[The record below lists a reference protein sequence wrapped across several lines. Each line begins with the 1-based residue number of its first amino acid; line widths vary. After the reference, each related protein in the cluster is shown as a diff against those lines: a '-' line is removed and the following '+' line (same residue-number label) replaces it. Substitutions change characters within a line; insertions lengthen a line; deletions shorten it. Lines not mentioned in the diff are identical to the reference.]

1 MRRRERAQTTTT
13 TTTTTTLKPSPAPLK
28 KQNQTR
34 AGRQT
39 DRQRTGQ
46 RTGRARGGV
55 GHTPPPFTTHQNQP
69 TNQPTLEKKTHTKKH
84 KKHKTR
90 TQWSNHEPSTV
101 NKPTRITSDAS
112 LQEDP
117 KRISPEDPR
126 ARGFFNFDRR
136 SPDRGFFDLMVH
148 DSPIG

>member
-1 MRRRERAQTTTT
+1 LD
-13 TTTTTTLKPSPAPLK
+13 TLHHRSRLTK
-28 KQNQTR
+28 
-34 AGRQT
+34 
-39 DRQRTGQ
+39 
-46 RTGRARGGV
+46 
-55 GHTPPPFTTHQNQP
+55 
-69 TNQPTLEKKTHTKKH
+69 TNQPTLEKKTQKKTQKTQNTHTAVES
-84 KKHKTR
+84 R
-90 TQWSNHEPSTV
+90 TV

-148 DSPIG
+148 DSPIT

>member
-1 MRRRERAQTTTT
+1 LTK
-13 TTTTTTLKPSPAPLK
+13 LKLK
-28 KQNQTR
+28 NNLALIFSVVFLVGC
-34 AGRQT
+34 AGMDTVSQYSSIK
-39 DRQRTGQ
+39 
-46 RTGRARGGV
+46 A
-55 GHTPPPFTTHQNQP
+55 
-69 TNQPTLEKKTHTKKH
+69 EK
-84 KKHKTR
+84 
-90 TQWSNHEPSTV
+90 V
-101 NKPTRITSDAS
+101 DVDTSDAS

>member
-1 MRRRERAQTTTT
+1 MRRRERAQTTT

-69 TNQPTLEKKTHTKKH
+69 TNQPTNPGKENTHKKTQKTQNTHTVVES
-84 KKHKTR
+84 R
-90 TQWSNHEPSTV
+90 TV

>member
-13 TTTTTTLKPSPAPLK
+13 TTTTTTKTKPSPSEKTKP
-28 KQNQTR
+28 NT
-34 AGRQT
+34 GRQT

-69 TNQPTLEKKTHTKKH
+69 TNQPTNQPLPLEKKTQ

-90 TQWSNHEPSTV
+90 TQWSNHEPST
-101 NKPTRITSDAS
+101 NRRGSLQTHLFKKTRNAS
-112 LQEDP
+112 LL
-117 KRISPEDPR
+117 KTR
-126 ARGFFNFDRR
+126 AREVFSISIADRPTAGF
-136 SPDRGFFDLMVH
+136 S
-148 DSPIG
+148 I